1 MDCKEFL
8 ENVSAAVDGCLRQE
22 AKDAFAEHAGKCP
35 SCRYEYAMEYVTKSI
50 VRTRA
55 RVVSTPDTLLHRIT
69 VELEHVE
76 EPSSSTAFT
85 WWKDLLRKPALRPAI
100 AFGVAFIA
108 IILFVSPPLQEDSRI
123 TTGSLAANDVILQSF
138 ANYLAVKQGDMQP
151 QLESN
156 QPEHLQTFFTGKT
169 TFPVLVPKIKD
180 CRLVGGVLKD
190 FAGMNFAHVLYKRND
205 SIVYVYETCWQT
217 VQEGKKLNLPQAAKE
232 ELQRTGWFSE
242 SRPDGHT
249 VVLWIKGRTL
259 CAAVARMNKDDL
271 MASLTAGELSGN

>member
-22 AKDAFAEHAGKCP
+22 TKDAFAEHATKCA
-35 SCRYEYAMEYVTKSI
+35 SCRHEFAMEHVTKSI
-50 VRTRA
+50 VRARA
-55 RVVSTPDTLLHRIT
+55 RMVRTPGSLLQR
-69 VELEHVE
+69 VADELERLQT
-76 EPSSSTAFT
+76 PSPSYTPS
-85 WWKDLLRKPALRPAI
+85 WWKDLLKKPAFRPAI
-100 AFGVAFIA
+100 AFGAAFIA
-108 IILFVSPPLQEDSRI
+108 IILFVSPPLRNSNQI
-123 TTGSLAANDVILQSF
+123 TTGSLGGNDVILQSF

-156 QPEHLQTFFTGKT
+156 QPEHIQSFFTGKT

-180 CRLVGGVLKD
+180 CRLVGGVLRD

-205 SIVYVYETCWQT
+205 TIVYVYETCWQT
-217 VQEGKKLNLPQAAKE
+217 VQEGKKLHLPQAALE

-242 SRPDGHT
+242 SRADGHT
-249 VVLWIKGRTL
+249 VVLWLKGRTL

-271 MASLTAGELSGN
+271 IASLTADELSGN